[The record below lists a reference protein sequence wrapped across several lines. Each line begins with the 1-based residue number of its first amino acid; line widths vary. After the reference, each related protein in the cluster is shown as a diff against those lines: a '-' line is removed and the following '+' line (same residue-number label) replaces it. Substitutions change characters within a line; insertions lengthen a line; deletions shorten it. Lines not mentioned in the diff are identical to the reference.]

1 MGTVADEVLEAL
13 ERLVEAVHATTKAN
27 EDILRRAGQIRA
39 QRAEGRSWAQ
49 IVDDADAPLVVELV
63 RNNLDAL
70 FDAGG
75 RLRRAE
81 AKALH
86 DEGRTMEEIAR
97 TFGVSRQRVSAL
109 LKDRST
115 REQQRERER
124 EGA

>member
-1 MGTVADEVLEAL
+1 MGAVADDVLEAL
-13 ERLVEAVHATTKAN
+13 ERLVEAVHATTKSN
-27 EDILRRAGQIRA
+27 EDILRRAAQIRA
-39 QRAEGRSWAQ
+39 QRAEGRSWVE
-49 IVDDADAPLVVELV
+49 IVDNADAPLVVELV

-109 LKDRST
+109 LKDRSI
-115 REQQRERER
+115 REQER